1 MSKYELKNIMMESME
16 ELMPGIIKD
25 TGMCTCE
32 KCRVRGTDVPGAE
45 YLPPH
50 YAVSQV
56 GNAMQRYTLYTPQKK
71 TDIVAALYE
80 AARIVK
86 ENPQHD
92 I

>member
-32 KCRVRGTDVPGAE
+32 KCRMDMMCLALNK
-45 YLPPH
+45 LPPH